1 MSENKMSDIIRA
13 SLDGVKEF
21 TDTDTVM
28 GRPILTSGGVTVIPV
43 SRISLA
49 LATGGADYS
58 SRRGGQNF
66 GGGGGTGITITP
78 VAFLTVD
85 ASSKINLI
93 QINDTGKVDRIS
105 SLIEKVPDIIDKFK
119 GGMT

>member
-1 MSENKMSDIIRA
+1 MSDIIRA

-21 TDTDTVM
+21 TDTDTVL

-58 SRRGGQNF
+58 SRRTGGQNF
-66 GGGGGTGITITP
+66 GGGGGTAVNITP
-78 VAFLTVD
+78 IAFLTVD
-85 ASSKINLI
+85 QSAKISLI
-93 QINDTGKVDRIS
+93 QINEGNKTDRIS
-105 SLIEKVPDIIDKFK
+105 SLIEKVPDIIEKFK
-119 GGMT
+119 NTMS